1 MNRRVLLV
9 DDSADFLD
17 GLRQLLGT
25 RFDVRTASGGSEA
38 LRLCEQDGPFAL
50 VVSDHGMP
58 GMDGSQLLRE
68 LRERFPDTVRIMLTG
83 RAELGLAQEAL
94 EEGALFRFLTKPPPP
109 GQLLA
114 AVEAGVERHA
124 RAAEERLL
132 TEQLAFLR
140 EALLGLA
147 ESLEERLEE
156 EIGRLDALAD
166 FARELCGLDSLA
178 EIAQATAAL
187 LERLFGPRTAL
198 VRLASPDGEVVQA
211 GTAGLEGSAGPRE
224 LLRAGQH
231 ELGLLQLAPAGEGA
245 GRRRTLALVAA
256 SVALAAQGVGAR
268 RQGEEARA
276 ATVLALARLAE
287 NKDDDTGAHLQ
298 RVSEYC
304 RLLARGLCEDG
315 RDGGAIDAA
324 FVSDIALAAPLHDIG
339 KVAIPDAILF
349 KPGKLDASEWEVMRT
364 HAAIGAETLR
374 GVLAGP
380 GRGLGFLRMAHEIAW
395 CHHERWDGGGYPRGL
410 EGAEI
415 PLAARIMALA
425 DCYDALTS
433 ERPYKHA
440 WPHAEAVAQIQRER
454 GGAFDPDV
462 AAAFLARAE
471 LFDGIRRRLAD
482 PQRSAA

>member
-1 MNRRVLLV
+1 
-9 DDSADFLD
+9 
-17 GLRQLLGT
+17 
-25 RFDVRTASGGSEA
+25 
-38 LRLCEQDGPFAL
+38 
-50 VVSDHGMP
+50 
-58 GMDGSQLLRE
+58 MDGSQLLRE

-94 EEGALFRFLTKPPPP
+94 EEGALFRFLTKPPLP
-109 GQLLA
+109 GQLVA

-132 TEQLAFLR
+132 TEQLVFAR
-140 EALLGLA
+140 ETLLGLT
-147 ESLEERLEE
+147 ETLEQRLEGE
-156 EIGRLDALAD
+156 LGRLDALAR
-166 FARELCGLDSLA
+166 FARELSGQDSLR
-178 EIAQATAAL
+178 EIATATADL

-198 VRLASPDGEVVQA
+198 VRLAGPDGEVVQA
-211 GTAGLEGSAGPRE
+211 GTLQLEAGAGPGE
-224 LLRAGQH
+224 LLCAGEH
-231 ELGLLQLAPAGEGA
+231 ELGFLQLAARRESAGE
-245 GRRRTLALVAA
+245 RRTLALVAA
-256 SVALAAQGVGAR
+256 SVALAARGVIAR
-268 RQGEEARA
+268 RQGEQARE

-304 RLLARGLCEDG
+304 RLLARGLCADG

-324 FVSDIALAAPLHDIG
+324 FVADIGLAAPLHDIG

-349 KPGKLDASEWEVMRT
+349 KPGKLDPSEWEVMRT

-380 GRGLGFLRMAHEIAW
+380 GRDLGFLRMAHEIAW
-395 CHHERWDGGGYPRGL
+395 CHHERWDGRGYPRGL
-410 EGAEI
+410 AGEEI

-433 ERPYKHA
+433 KRPYKHA
-440 WPHAEAVAQIQRER
+440 WPHAEAVAQVQKER
-454 GGAFDPDV
+454 GCAFDPAVTD
-462 AAAFLARAE
+462 AFLARAE
-471 LFDGIRRRLAD
+471 VFDAVRQRLAD